1 MKMEEEEKMICHITV
16 MTEKMEETI
25 EFYQWLLG
33 LPINQRFP
41 YGQGGEIVFLGEEE
55 TKYELIYEPGREL
68 RPGGE
73 VTIGFAVDNLDDK
86 MMMLDERKVAHSPT
100 ISPGPYARFCYFT
113 DINGTKIQLF
123 EGR

>member
-1 MKMEEEEKMICHITV
+1 MICHITV

-33 LPINQRFP
+33 LPIDRRFP

-55 TKYELIYEPGREL
+55 TKYELIYQPGREL
-68 RPGGE
+68 TPGGE

-86 MMMLDERKVAHSPT
+86 MKMLDERKVAHSPV
-100 ISPGPYARFCYFT
+100 ISPGPHARFCYFT
-113 DINGTKIQLF
+113 DMNATKIQLF